1 MKYVLDGFVVGQ
13 YLPGN
18 STVHRLDPRIKILSA
33 MFIITGAIIA
43 RGIGFGPVVAAV
55 LLAVLFSGASPGFLW
70 RSLRMLW
77 VILLFTFV
85 LQVLFTPGEILYQPG
100 PLSITREGLELGVQM
115 LLRLILL
122 VLASTLL
129 TMTTTPINLTAGL
142 ERLARPLH
150 RFGAPVHEMAM
161 MMTIALRFVPTLL
174 EEAYTVM
181 RAQQSRGA
189 GLYRAGYTKKFR
201 ALVALM
207 VPMFSGAFRRAEEL
221 ATAME
226 ARCYRG
232 GAGRTTMKQFCLRG
246 QDYVALVISGATL
259 VATVL
264 LRVTM

>member
-1 MKYVLDGFVVGQ
+1 MLDGFVVGQ

-18 STVHRLDPRIKILSA
+18 SPVHRLDPRTKILA
-33 MFIITGAIIA
+33 TMFIITGAIIA
-43 RGIGFGPVVAAV
+43 RGFGFGPVAAAV
-55 LLAVLFSGASPGFLW
+55 LLAALLSGAPPGFLW

-77 VILLFTFV
+77 LILLFTFV
-85 LQVLFTPGEILYQPG
+85 LQVLFTPGEVMYRLG
-100 PLSITREGLELGVQM
+100 PFSITEEGLAAGGQM
-115 LLRLILL
+115 LLRLVLL

-142 ERLARPLH
+142 ERLARPLQ
-150 RFGAPVHEMAM
+150 RFGVPVHEMAM

-174 EEAYTVM
+174 EEAHTIM

-189 GLYRAGYTKKFR
+189 GLSGAGYHKKFQ
-201 ALVALM
+201 ALVSLM
-207 VPMFSGAFRRAEEL
+207 VPMFAGAFRRAEEL

-232 GAGRTTMKQFCLRG
+232 GAGRTTMKQLFFSSR
-246 QDYVALVISGATL
+246 DYLALVVSGATL

-264 LRVTM
+264 LRVI